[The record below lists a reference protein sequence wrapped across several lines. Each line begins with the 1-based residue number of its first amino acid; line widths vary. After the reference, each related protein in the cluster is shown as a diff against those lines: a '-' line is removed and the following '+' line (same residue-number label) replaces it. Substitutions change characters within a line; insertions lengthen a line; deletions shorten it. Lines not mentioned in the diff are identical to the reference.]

1 MLAARIARWREFA
14 SEERD
19 TGINL
24 NDEGFMRTMQT
35 FLYHYGA
42 GISILVW
49 VWMFPG
55 FHPSLSKAI
64 ATSPVAPTFD
74 SGLSADQRPGQGQ
87 ASTSIVIVTESIGT
101 AWPVAPGYLVTNNHV
116 VSDADTITLI
126 DQAGK
131 EWAAWPI
138 LLDEMNDIAF
148 LSVRDAQDLPPA
160 LPLGDG
166 RAELDTRVFTVGFPS
181 EETSGREPTRSHGK
195 ICGLN
200 GTGGDDA
207 SYRTTVSVR
216 HGNSGGPLINMT
228 GEVVGVVRSML
239 AYRDTASDQTH
250 LLKNASCA
258 VKIDALKELL
268 DFLPEKRPVIQP
280 TAQPTGNP
288 EALYNTVAHSVLRV
302 VAQRCQILPPEEW
315 PSNLSAGPCQNSS
328 RQ

>member
-1 MLAARIARWREFA
+1 MVAARIARWRDLD
-14 SEERD
+14 SEESD
-19 TGINL
+19 AVINL
-24 NDEGFMRTMQT
+24 CDEGFMRTMQT
-35 FLYHYGA
+35 FLYRFGV

-55 FHPSLSKAI
+55 LHPSLSEAI
-64 ATSPVAPTFD
+64 ATPPVVPSFD
-74 SGLSADQRPGQGQ
+74 SGLETDQGAGQRHT
-87 ASTSIVIVTESIGT
+87 STNMVIVTESIGT

-116 VSDADTITLI
+116 VSDADAITLI
-126 DQAGK
+126 DQAGR

-148 LSVRDAQDLPPA
+148 LAVNDAQELPPA
-160 LPLGDG
+160 LPLADG
-166 RAELDTRVFTVGFPS
+166 RAELDTRVFTVGFPT
-181 EETSGREPTRSHGK
+181 EETSSREPTRSDGK

-200 GTGGDDA
+200 GTGSDDA

-239 AYRDTASDQTH
+239 AYRDAASDQTH
-250 LLKNASCA
+250 ILKNASCA

-280 TAQPTGNP
+280 ATQPTGNP

-302 VAQRCQILPPEEW
+302 VAQRCQIPPPE
-315 PSNLSAGPCQNSS
+315 
-328 RQ
+328 